1 MLESGHRVTI
11 KDVAA
16 QSGVSTQTVS
26 RVINNRPDVASD
38 TRERV
43 EDVIA
48 TLGYRPSAVA
58 RTLVARRSNAIGVLL
73 AGMGYTGTVLTLRGI
88 IDESA
93 SLGLTV
99 LIAELPEGDSLDDPR
114 PAISALIERHVD
126 GIIMS
131 VPAIGQAVDRIKA
144 VLPVHREPVVFV
156 KAGVSDRYSSVL
168 VDNVAA
174 VEEVVDHLVL
184 IGRSRI
190 AHISGPANWHEA
202 HDRREG
208 WKRGLA
214 RHHIE
219 TDLGLCE
226 EGDWSPQSGA
236 AAMSALLDRIPD
248 LDAVVAANDRMAL
261 GAMHALRGR
270 GLRIPEDVAV
280 TGFDDID
287 EAAWFAPP
295 LTSVGQPLSEMG
307 RQAVRRLWAEFQG
320 GATAPVAIPVE
331 AALMIRESTIGSA
344 QSGGL
349 GQSGGSAQS
358 GGLGQSGGSAQSGGL
373 GR

>member
-1 MLESGHRVTI
+1 MVGTSHRVTI

-16 QSGVSTQTVS
+16 RSGVSTQTVS

-48 TLGYRPSAVA
+48 RLGYRPSAVA
-58 RTLVARRSNAIGVLL
+58 RTLVARRSNSIGVLL
-73 AGMGYTGTVLTLRGI
+73 AGMGYTGTALTLRGI
-88 IDESA
+88 VDESA

-114 PAISALIERHVD
+114 AAISALVEHHVD

-131 VPAIGQAVDRIKA
+131 VPAIGHAVDRIKA
-144 VLPVHREPVVFV
+144 ALPDHREPVVFV

-174 VEEVVDHLVL
+174 VEEVVDHLVS

-190 AHISGPANWHEA
+190 GHISGPANWHEA

-208 WKRGLA
+208 WERGLGK
-214 RHHIE
+214 HHL
-219 TDLGLCE
+219 DADPGLCE
-226 EGDWSPQSGA
+226 EGDWSPLSGA

-261 GAMHALRGR
+261 GAMHILRSR
-270 GLRIPEDVAV
+270 RLRIPNDVAV

-295 LTSVGQPLSEMG
+295 LTSVGQPLTEMG
-307 RQAVRRLWAEFQG
+307 RQAVRRLWSEFDG
-320 GATAPVAIPVE
+320 SATPPVAIPLRAE
-331 AALMIRESTIGSA
+331 LMIRESTIGAA
-344 QSGGL
+344 QSGPE
-349 GQSGGSAQS
+349 
-358 GGLGQSGGSAQSGGL
+358 
-373 GR
+373 

>member
-1 MLESGHRVTI
+1 MLESRRRVTI

-16 QSGVSTQTVS
+16 HSGVSTQTVS

-73 AGMGYTGTVLTLRGI
+73 AGMGYTGTALTLRGI

-114 PAISALIERHVD
+114 PAISALVEHHVD

-144 VLPVHREPVVFV
+144 VLHDHHEPVVFV

-174 VEEVVDHLVL
+174 VEEVVDHLVS

-190 AHISGPANWHEA
+190 GHISGPANWHEA
-202 HDRREG
+202 HDRRDG
-208 WKRGLA
+208 WERGLD
-214 RHHIE
+214 RHHLE
-219 TDLGLCE
+219 ADPGLCE
-226 EGDWSPQSGA
+226 EGDWSAPSGA

-248 LDAVVAANDRMAL
+248 LDAVIAANDRMAL
-261 GAMHALRGR
+261 GAMHTLRGR
-270 GLRIPEDVAV
+270 RLRIPEDVAV

-295 LTSVGQPLSEMG
+295 LTSVGQPLAEMG
-307 RQAVRRLWAEFQG
+307 RQAVRRLWSEFDG
-320 GATAPVAIPVE
+320 SATPPVAIPLHAE
-331 AALMIRESTIGSA
+331 LMIRESTIGTA
-344 QSGGL
+344 ESG
-349 GQSGGSAQS
+349 
-358 GGLGQSGGSAQSGGL
+358 
-373 GR
+373 RE

>member
-1 MLESGHRVTI
+1 LLGSGNRVTI

-16 QSGVSTQTVS
+16 LSGVSTQTVS

-38 TRERV
+38 TRERI
-43 EDVIA
+43 EDAIA
-48 TLGYRPSAVA
+48 RLGYRPSAVA

-73 AGMGYTGTVLTLRGI
+73 AGMGYTGTTETLRGI

-93 SLGLTV
+93 NLGLTV

-114 PAISALIERHVD
+114 PAISALIEHHVD

-131 VPAIGQAVDRIKA
+131 VPAIGHAVDRIKA
-144 VLPVHREPVVFV
+144 VLSDGHEPVVFV

-168 VDNVAA
+168 VDNSAA
-174 VEEVVDHLVL
+174 VEEVVDHLVS
-184 IGRSRI
+184 IGRTRI
-190 AHISGPANWHEA
+190 GHISGPANWHEA

-208 WKRGLA
+208 WERGLGK
-214 RHHIE
+214 HHL
-219 TDLGLCE
+219 DGDPGLCE
-226 EGDWSPQSGA
+226 QGDWSPQSGA

-261 GAMHALRGR
+261 GAMHTLRGR
-270 GLRIPEDVAV
+270 RLRIPEDVAV

-295 LTSVGQPLSEMG
+295 LTSVVQPLSEMG
-307 RQAVRRLWAEFQG
+307 RQAVRRLWSEFG
-320 GATAPVAIPVE
+320 GSVTPPVAIPLRAV
-331 AALMIRESTIGSA
+331 LTIRESTIGA
-344 QSGGL
+344 
-349 GQSGGSAQS
+349 APT
-358 GGLGQSGGSAQSGGL
+358 
-373 GR
+373 

>member
-131 VPAIGQAVDRIKA
+131 VPAIG
-144 VLPVHREPVVFV
+144 P
-156 KAGVSDRYSSVL
+156 G
-168 VDNVAA
+168 
-174 VEEVVDHLVL
+174 
-184 IGRSRI
+184 SR
-190 AHISGPANWHEA
+190 PY
-202 HDRREG
+202 
-208 WKRGLA
+208 
-214 RHHIE
+214 
-219 TDLGLCE
+219 
-226 EGDWSPQSGA
+226 QSGA
-236 AAMSALLDRIPD
+236 SRPSRTGRIRQGRRIGPV
-248 LDAVVAANDRMAL
+248 LECAGRQRRR
-261 GAMHALRGR
+261 RGGGR
-270 GLRIPEDVAV
+270 RPS
-280 TGFDDID
+280 GFDWQIADCPHLRPCQLARGARPPGGM
-287 EAAWFAPP
+287 EARPGQAPYRDRSP
-295 LTSVGQPLSEMG
+295 PVRGGRLVSAKWSRRHERPSRSGPGSRCRRRGQRPDGARSHAHPAGQRTAYSRGCGCHRLRRHRRSRLGCATAHLG
-307 RQAVRRLWAEFQG
+307 RAATRRNGETG
-320 GATAPVAIPVE
+320 GAE
-331 AALMIRESTIGSA
+331 AMG
-344 QSGGL
+344 
-349 GQSGGSAQS
+349 
-358 GGLGQSGGSAQSGGL
+358 
-373 GR
+373 

>member
-1 MLESGHRVTI
+1 MEASHRVTI

-16 QSGVSTQTVS
+16 RSGVSTQTVS
-26 RVINNRPDVASD
+26 RVINNRPDVASN

-43 EDVIA
+43 EEVIA

-73 AGMGYTGTVLTLRGI
+73 AGMGYTGTAVTLRGI
-88 IDESA
+88 IDEAA

-99 LIAELPEGDSLDDPR
+99 LVAELPEGDSLDDPR
-114 PAISALIERHVD
+114 PAISALVEHHVD

-144 VLPVHREPVVFV
+144 VLSDHREPVVFV

-174 VEEVVDHLVL
+174 VEKVVDHLVS

-202 HDRREG
+202 HDRRQG
-208 WKRGLA
+208 WERGLE
-214 RHHIE
+214 RHHLE
-219 TDLGLCE
+219 ADPGWCE
-226 EGDWSPQSGA
+226 EGDWSPGSGA

-248 LDAVVAANDRMAL
+248 LDAVIAANDRMAL
-261 GAMHALRGR
+261 GAMHILRGR
-270 GLRIPEDVAV
+270 RLRIPEDVAV

-295 LTSVGQPLSEMG
+295 LTSIGQPLSEMG
-307 RQAVRRLWAEFQG
+307 RQAVRRLWSEFDG
-320 GATAPVAIPVE
+320 SATPPVAIPLPAE
-331 AALMIRESTIGSA
+331 LMIRRSTIGTA
-344 QSGGL
+344 ASGRE
-349 GQSGGSAQS
+349 QTRAE
-358 GGLGQSGGSAQSGGL
+358 
-373 GR
+373 

>member
-16 QSGVSTQTVS
+16 HSGVSTQTVS
-26 RVINNRPDVASD
+26 RVINNRPDVAPD

-58 RTLVARRSNAIGVLL
+58 RTLVARRSNSIGVLL
-73 AGMGYTGTVLTLRGI
+73 AGMAYTGTALTLRGI
-88 IDESA
+88 VDEAA

-114 PAISALIERHVD
+114 PAISALVEHHVD

-144 VLPVHREPVVFV
+144 VLSDHYDPVVFV
-156 KAGVSDRYSSVL
+156 KAGVSDRHSSVL
-168 VDNVAA
+168 VDNLAA
-174 VEEVVDHLVL
+174 IEDVVDHLVS

-190 AHISGPANWHEA
+190 AHISGPANWQEA
-202 HDRREG
+202 EFRREG
-208 WKRGLA
+208 WERGLE
-214 RHHIE
+214 RHHLE
-219 TDLGLCE
+219 ADPAMCE
-226 EGDWSPQSGA
+226 EGDWSPESGA

-248 LDAVVAANDRMAL
+248 LDAVIAGNDRMAL
-261 GAMHALRGR
+261 GAMHVLRSR
-270 GLRIPEDVAV
+270 GLRIPEDVAI
-280 TGFDDID
+280 TGFDDVD

-295 LTSVGQPLSEMG
+295 LTSVGQPLTEMG
-307 RQAVRRLWAEFQG
+307 RQAVRRLWSEFHG
-320 GATAPVAIPVE
+320 NETPPVAIPLRAE
-331 AALMIRESTIGSA
+331 LMIRESTVGA
-344 QSGGL
+344 AVGG
-349 GQSGGSAQS
+349 
-358 GGLGQSGGSAQSGGL
+358 
-373 GR
+373 

>member
-16 QSGVSTQTVS
+16 HSGVSTQTVS
-26 RVINNRPDVASD
+26 RVINNRPDVAPD

-58 RTLVARRSNAIGVLL
+58 RTLVARRSNSIGVLL
-73 AGMGYTGTVLTLRGI
+73 AGMAYTGTALTLRGI
-88 IDESA
+88 VDEAA

-114 PAISALIERHVD
+114 PAISALVEHHVD

-144 VLPVHREPVVFV
+144 VLSDHYDPVVFV
-156 KAGVSDRYSSVL
+156 KAGVSDRHSSVL
-168 VDNVAA
+168 VDNLAA
-174 VEEVVDHLVL
+174 IEDVVDHLVS

-190 AHISGPANWHEA
+190 AHISGPANWQEA
-202 HDRREG
+202 EFRREG
-208 WKRGLA
+208 WERGLE
-214 RHHIE
+214 RHHLKA
-219 TDLGLCE
+219 DPAMCE
-226 EGDWSPQSGA
+226 EGDWSPESGA

-248 LDAVVAANDRMAL
+248 LDAVIAGNDRMAL
-261 GAMHALRGR
+261 GAMHVLRSR
-270 GLRIPEDVAV
+270 GLRIPEDVAI
-280 TGFDDID
+280 TGFDDVD

-295 LTSVGQPLSEMG
+295 LTSVGQPLTEMG
-307 RQAVRRLWAEFQG
+307 RQAVRRLWSEFHG
-320 GATAPVAIPVE
+320 SETPPVAIPLRAE
-331 AALMIRESTIGSA
+331 LMIRESTVGA
-344 QSGGL
+344 AVGG
-349 GQSGGSAQS
+349 
-358 GGLGQSGGSAQSGGL
+358 
-373 GR
+373 